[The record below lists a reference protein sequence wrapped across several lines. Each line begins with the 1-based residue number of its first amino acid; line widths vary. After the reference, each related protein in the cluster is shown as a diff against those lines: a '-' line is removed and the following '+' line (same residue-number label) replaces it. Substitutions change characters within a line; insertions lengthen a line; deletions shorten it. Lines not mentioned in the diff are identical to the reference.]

1 MADRLPVG
9 ATVEFVRWSEKDDS
23 ESSTYMLTDIGSVG
37 LDAGRHGRGGLSIYP
52 LGVRPCPWQADELVT
67 EEPMCPP
74 SRGAWGNRLTQS
86 RGSNHKAEPARAIAL
101 QK

>member
-23 ESSTYMLTDIGSVG
+23 ESSTYMLTDIGRVG

-52 LGVRPCPWQADELVT
+52 PTPL
-67 EEPMCPP
+67 
-74 SRGAWGNRLTQS
+74 S
-86 RGSNHKAEPARAIAL
+86 
-101 QK
+101 